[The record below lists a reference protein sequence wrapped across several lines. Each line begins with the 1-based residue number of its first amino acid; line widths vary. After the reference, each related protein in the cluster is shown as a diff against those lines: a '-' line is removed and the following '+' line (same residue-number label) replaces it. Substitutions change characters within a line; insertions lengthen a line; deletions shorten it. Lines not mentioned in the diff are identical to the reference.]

1 MKKIRTSLS
10 LMAAA
15 AFLSVTLFTSCGGK
29 KDENSE
35 EATEQMEGEHPAEE
49 GEHPTE
55 GGEHPAE
62 DTTATDTTVS
72 A

>member
-10 LMAAA
+10 LLAAT
-15 AFLSVTLFTSCGGK
+15 AFLSVTLFSSCGGK
-29 KDENSE
+29 KEESTE
-35 EATEQMEGEHPAEE
+35 EATEQMEGEHPTE
-49 GEHPTE
+49 GEHPE
-55 GGEHPAE
+55 GEHPME

>member
-10 LMAAA
+10 LLAAT
-15 AFLSVTLFTSCGGK
+15 AFLSVTLFSSCGGK
-29 KDENSE
+29 KEEKSE
-35 EATEQMEGEHPAEE
+35 EGTEQMEGEHPE
-49 GEHPTE
+49 GEHPE
-55 GGEHPAE
+55 GEHPME